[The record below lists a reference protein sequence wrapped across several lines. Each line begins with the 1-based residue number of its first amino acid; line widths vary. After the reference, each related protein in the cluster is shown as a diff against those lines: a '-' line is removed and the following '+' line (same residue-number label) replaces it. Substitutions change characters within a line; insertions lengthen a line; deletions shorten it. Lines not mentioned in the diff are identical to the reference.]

1 MLVKGLPRGLPGKGS
16 LTLTRELSNFVFCFV
31 LFFFVFHRVTSESSL
46 STTGRGGKSAF
57 WQLCLCVEVL
67 RRRSDS
73 PKPVSCSEPQGAAC
87 WLAGEW
93 TPTNW
98 TFKSFQLLMFYCSAV
113 SHYWEFCHL
122 AGAPGVL
129 VYGLQT
135 QWHCYLLTLEGEQDS
150 LGCDVSGSAH
160 IQGTGWWSG
169 SFLVMPWGHGKLHQ
183 VH

>member
-1 MLVKGLPRGLPGKGS
+1 MMWQDKLQSQLQEQRMHASQSVAARLGYPPRTLGPRALLPQRLELRIVILPEKLEASSGSIRNVWLMLVKGLPRGLPGKGS

-73 PKPVSCSEPQGAAC
+73 PKPVSCGEPQGAAC

-93 TPTNW
+93 TPTN
-98 TFKSFQLLMFYCSAV
+98 
-113 SHYWEFCHL
+113 
-122 AGAPGVL
+122 
-129 VYGLQT
+129 
-135 QWHCYLLTLEGEQDS
+135 
-150 LGCDVSGSAH
+150 
-160 IQGTGWWSG
+160 
-169 SFLVMPWGHGKLHQ
+169 
-183 VH
+183 